1 MEKVFIVKGL
11 ISPEEYL
18 KNLIDCIDENG
29 ELNIAREI
37 DDVAFST
44 AESEETA
51 THTEK
56 VKLDAKLADYDL
68 LYAFYCAA
76 LGDLKTFIE
85 KYKPECKDHYYCKRM
100 VTFAKRIDKLIEL
113 KAPEM
118 ILKNEKC
125 LFADSILL
133 YKTHAVGELI
143 ENGARYEK
151 EKFTRRIV
159 SNNPF

>member
-1 MEKVFIVKGL
+1 MKKVFIVKGL

-18 KNLIDCIDENG
+18 KNVLDCIDKNG

-51 THTEK
+51 THTEN
-56 VKLDAKLADYDL
+56 VKLDGALADYDS
-68 LYAFYCAA
+68 LYGFYCAA

-85 KYKPECKDHYYCKRM
+85 KYTPECAIDYYCKRM
-100 VTFAKRIDKLIEL
+100 VTFAKRIDKLVES

-118 ILKNEKC
+118 ILQNEKC

-143 ENGARYEK
+143 ENSK
-151 EKFTRRIV
+151 
-159 SNNPF
+159 